1 MDVNMVI
8 CVLLKSVENNEN
20 SLEQYVHV
28 DYQIYSDEPHGSH
41 VEDPLRPSNEDE
53 PLHSF
58 RCPSD
63 ESPKPFHATTC
74 RWSET
79 SVPVRW
85 QRPYT
90 GTFDKGKSRRA
101 GGFAKA

>member
-1 MDVNMVI
+1 MDVNMVNF
-8 CVLLKSVENNEN
+8 VLLKSAENNEN
-20 SLEQYVHV
+20 RLEQYVHV
-28 DYQIYSDEPHGSH
+28 DYQIDSDEPPGSH
-41 VEDPLRPSNEDE
+41 VEDTLRPSNKDE

-58 RCPSD
+58 KFPSD

-74 RWSET
+74 RLSET

-85 QRPYT
+85 QRPYP

-101 GGFAKA
+101 GGFEKA